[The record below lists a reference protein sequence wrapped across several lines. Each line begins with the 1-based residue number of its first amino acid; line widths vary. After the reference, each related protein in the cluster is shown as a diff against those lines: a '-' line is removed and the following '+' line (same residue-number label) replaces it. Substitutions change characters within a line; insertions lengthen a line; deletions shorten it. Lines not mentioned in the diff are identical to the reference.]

1 MDERSIDNHHRAEL
15 GVHNSRISMAAWRR
29 RAAQLLAQGYLAAH
43 GREIDLPT

>member
-15 GVHNSRISMAAWRR
+15 GVHNSRISMAWRR

-43 GREIDLPT
+43 GRENNLPS

>member
-15 GVHNSRISMAAWRR
+15 GVHNSQISVAWRR

-43 GREIDLPT
+43 GRQIDLPS